1 MIKRLFFLFLGLSLF
16 SSCATYQL
24 ETRVVKLKNCKR
36 VSLYWD
42 YCQVE
47 RGGDPSVLVEH

>member
-1 MIKRLFFLFLGLSLF
+1 MIKKLFFLFLGLSLF

-42 YCQVE
+42 YCQVD